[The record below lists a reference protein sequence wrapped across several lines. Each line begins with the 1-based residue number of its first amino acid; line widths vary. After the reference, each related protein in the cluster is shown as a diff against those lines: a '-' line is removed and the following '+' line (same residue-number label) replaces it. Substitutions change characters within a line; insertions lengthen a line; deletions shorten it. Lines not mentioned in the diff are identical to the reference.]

1 MSSLPKNFPNQ
12 DWFNRQSYEVLAE
25 ITEMLWKTHTINIPE
40 WDKMTEEDVNER
52 CKEWGVE
59 RGKNIWH
66 SRWRLRAANDDQ
78 SDDEESDQ
86 ETDQEE
92 EEEEFEETDS
102 EEEEESYL
110 ASKRKRDAET
120 GKRLLNQALSRDQDS
135 SDGSIPALELQDIC
149 YDPDGWAFGK
159 GCVGNPIEKDWWN
172 ELENK
177 FANDEG
183 SLTQD
188 ELTDLLWKRGLAG
201 DGEEA
206 QRHPTDMIGEIKRFN
221 DNWIRHKERGGGPL
235 FPGNPQSSY
244 SAWEEEYLGD

>member
-92 EEEEFEETDS
+92 SEEELEELETDS
-102 EEEEESYL
+102 EEEEETFL

-135 SDGSIPALELQDIC
+135 SDGFCSNPS
-149 YDPDGWAFGK
+149 WAR
-159 GCVGNPIEKDWWN
+159 PINAFNVSGFAD
-172 ELENK
+172 K
-177 FANDEG
+177 FALNSYATHYNIIACHSSGRIQLDLEYKYNMDTL
-183 SLTQD
+183 SLSVCVCVCVRVFLIHLHCLRT
-188 ELTDLLWKRGLAG
+188 
-201 DGEEA
+201 
-206 QRHPTDMIGEIKRFN
+206 H
-221 DNWIRHKERGGGPL
+221 
-235 FPGNPQSSY
+235 
-244 SAWEEEYLGD
+244 